1 MWAYIG
7 DVRRK
12 AADSTRRI
20 VRKKLKRPLRSRKT
34 VKSITAAE
42 AAAAAAEAAE
52 AEAAAR
58 TDSPAFRPVSFA
70 MWVQCLGPQSLCSIE
85 DSVHIY
91 TSLDV
96 SATLTPPDLLDNM
109 PAWRKPFPHVWD
121 LYRQGALTCEVC
133 LLETSLNL
141 TVPSLP
147 LAKIELATQTQFEV
161 LVPPPFAG
169 HQWHCTTR
177 IYSSGSCVWTVTQP
191 VPVIDAGGGGGRRR
205 RCAGAGGDGGGAGG
219 GSIRLQPPFA
229 SEFWDQM
236 LAQICAEGL
245 EINGPGP
252 ESPYGRHVQ
261 NMSAVL
267 ELCGTQGSVGDQ
279 PDVRAAPQ
287 RLALFL
293 WRFNDTKS
301 ASEAGKTTWR
311 TLIPPA
317 ARILGAAAPLSPH
330 PPVTPTTV
338 APNVDFTQL
347 WHEIEAGCGRPSVP
361 VGFDDDDEAY
371 ESQQPTLQS
380 TGGIGTQQ
388 CLPAEL
394 LTSAFYS
401 PFDSDLPADD
411 DLRALSGR
419 PEAVHGASSAVVS
432 TGFHGGL
439 GPGPAGLVVNSFLST
454 GTTDEGHHR
463 TYTSL
468 PPPLLPPPPPSS
480 TAWNSYAPGLPD
492 PAVFA
497 PSESFLE
504 MATGIDKESE
514 MLNGFFH

>member
-1 MWAYIG
+1 M
-7 DVRRK
+7 RRK

-20 VRKKLKRPLRSRKT
+20 VRKKLKRALRSRKT
-34 VKSITAAE
+34 VKSVTAAAE
-42 AAAAAAEAAE
+42 AAAAAA
-52 AEAAAR
+52 AAAG

-70 MWVQCLGPQSLCSIE
+70 MWVQCLGPQSLYAIE
-85 DSVHIY
+85 NSVHIY

-96 SATLTPPDLLDNM
+96 SGSLTPPDLLDNM
-109 PAWRKPFPHVWD
+109 PAWRKPFPYVWY
-121 LYRQGALTCEVC
+121 LYHQGALTCEVC

-169 HQWHCTTR
+169 HLWHCTTR

-191 VPVIDAGGGGGRRR
+191 VPVIDSDHGGGGGGRRR
-205 RCAGAGGDGGGAGG
+205 RRAGSGGEGGG

-236 LAQICAEGL
+236 LAQISAEGL

-252 ESPYGRHVQ
+252 ESHCGRHVQ

-267 ELCGTQGSVGDQ
+267 ELCGTQGSADGQ
-279 PDVRAAPQ
+279 PDDRAAPQ

-293 WRFNDTKS
+293 WRFSDTTS

-330 PPVTPTTV
+330 PLVIPTTV
-338 APNVDFTQL
+338 APHVDFTQL
-347 WHEIEAGCGRPSVP
+347 WHEMDAGCGRPSIP
-361 VGFDDDDEAY
+361 VGFEDDDEAY

-380 TGGIGTQQ
+380 TGGVVTQQ

-401 PFDSDLPADD
+401 PFDSDLQTDD

-419 PEAVHGASSAVVS
+419 PEAVHGASSGVVS
-432 TGFHGGL
+432 TGFHSGL
-439 GPGPAGLVVNSFLST
+439 GPGPAGLAVNSFLPT
-454 GTTDEGHHR
+454 GAAADDDNHHG
-463 TYTSL
+463 TYGSL
-468 PPPLLPPPPPSS
+468 PPPPHPPPHSPPPPLPPSS
-480 TAWNSYAPGLPD
+480 SAAWNSYAHGLPD

-497 PSESFLE
+497 HSDSFLD
-504 MATGIDKESE
+504 MATGIDKENE